1 MNQVKI
7 GTFISE
13 CRKAK
18 GLTQNQ
24 LAEKLGITDKAVSK
38 WETGRSMPDLSLFT
52 PLCNLLE
59 ITLNELLA
67 GEHIP
72 EEELREKTD
81 KVLMEVITNWLG
93 HDKWELKEKNVTAK
107 NVLNVQNISK
117 RYETEDNVTLA
128 VDNVSFQV
136 PHGSFIGIMGASG
149 SGKTTLLNLI
159 ATIDK
164 PTSGNIEIN
173 GQSIMNTAEND
184 MAKFRRE
191 HLGFVFQDYNLLET
205 LTIYENIALALTIKE
220 IPKEKIRQ
228 IIDESGLEQILKDRL
243 YDKVNELEEALKE
256 CTTLN
261 QKVTLIKKAM
271 KEIQDIIDYYLTERN
286 LGQALQMYD
295 PFTKE
300 DFLTLDLGL
309 AVNEKDLPGVD
320 SSLEDLK
327 QQLLSASN
335 QRSNSFDEIKEAY
348 AEDLDEALKRAT
360 LEDNEALITA
370 IANFRDALLT
380 ATPENIV
387 EVIEVAKEEIKK
399 ALMEDPSGT
408 KEDQAAEDAKEDISD
423 AMQDALDKLE
433 KEEAEEE
440 DEIESEG
447 EEDQEDQQEKPTV
460 NPDKPF
466 ESEPIIDGNTP
477 YLPEYEKYA
486 EIINQILSS
495 YEGEEIP
502 EDVRKIIEEYLEM
515 LK

>member
-228 IIDESGLEQILKDRL
+228 IILNLSKKLDILSILNKFPYEVSGGQRQRCACARAVA
-243 YDKVNELEEALKE
+243 VNP
-256 CTTLN
+256 
-261 QKVTLIKKAM
+261 
-271 KEIQDIIDYYLTERN
+271 DIILADEPTGALDSHSAKQLLDTFTMLRN
-286 LGQALQMYD
+286 EYGATILMVTHD
-295 PFTKE
+295 
-300 DFLTLDLGL
+300 
-309 AVNEKDLPGVD
+309 V
-320 SSLEDLK
+320 
-327 QQLLSASN
+327 LSASYCD
-335 QRSNSFDEIKEAY
+335 RILF
-348 AEDLDEALKRAT
+348 
-360 LEDNEALITA
+360 
-370 IANFRDALLT
+370 
-380 ATPENIV
+380 
-387 EVIEVAKEEIKK
+387 
-399 ALMEDPSGT
+399 
-408 KEDQAAEDAKEDISD
+408 
-423 AMQDALDKLE
+423 MQDGKIRAVLNREQESKQSFFTSILE
-433 KEEAEEE
+433 KMAWIAG
-440 DEIESEG
+440 DNNY
-447 EEDQEDQQEKPTV
+447 V
-460 NPDKPF
+460 F
-466 ESEPIIDGNTP
+466 
-477 YLPEYEKYA
+477 
-486 EIINQILSS
+486 
-495 YEGEEIP
+495 
-502 EDVRKIIEEYLEM
+502 
-515 LK
+515 